1 VSAVQHIA
9 AKLVRVMEECGYIQ
23 KQGKNQHFGYKFAQ
37 AADVLEKINAALV
50 KNGIATAS
58 AVELVDLR
66 DVTTKSGTDRLAIV
80 KVTITL
86 IDSESGESLTLSGL
100 GGGQDPGD
108 KSVMK
113 ATTAALEYAWITGLQ
128 ISTGD
133 DPEAD
138 AGTDGRTTGA
148 KAKSDKPAPVP
159 PPAGPIQGNQL
170 DAIKDEFARLCNKAG
185 IQNDLARET
194 VA

>member
-1 VSAVQHIA
+1 VKAIA
-9 AKLVRVMEECGYIQ
+9 AKLVQVMDECSFLPKNGT
-23 KQGKNQHFGYKFAQ
+23 NQHFGYKFMQ
-37 AADVLEKINAALV
+37 AADALGKINAALV
-50 KNGIATAS
+50 KHGLATVADTQ
-58 AVELVDLR
+58 LVDLR
-66 DVTTKSGTDRLAIV
+66 EVTTKSGTDRLAIV

-170 DAIKDEFARLCNKAG
+170 DALKDEFARLCNKAG
-185 IQNDLARET
+185 IQNDLAR
-194 VA
+194 VAASTC